1 MFAPRRNLEAETGSR
16 RATRGNKSAPRQL
29 SVSCLTAYA
38 HLFALA
44 FSASASAEVDFSP
57 VPFSSSSADIKV
69 LYQNPFFQDE
79 TLLAQTSTSTTAR
92 SLRECAPSN
101 TVNHCLVRHC
111 TDKASPTACLEN
123 NQHDPDCCAQR
134 GSGSCKAGYKQAKTH
149 ASTCHSGVSAFTTC
163 CYDVTALGMTD
174 LELSEHLGEPALNPA
189 LTCSEAWCTSPGVP
203 EGTKDCFAGSDTEPC
218 TCSRGEA
225 VQLGETTEFI

>member
-1 MFAPRRNLEAETGSR
+1 MSTAFLVSSGPKKCERKRAAESE
-16 RATRGNKSAPRQL
+16 RGAGMVNSL
-29 SVSCLTAYA
+29 G
-38 HLFALA
+38 
-44 FSASASAEVDFSP
+44 
-57 VPFSSSSADIKV
+57 
-69 LYQNPFFQDE
+69 DE
-79 TLLAQTSTSTTAR
+79 HEMR
-92 SLRECAPSN
+92 
-101 TVNHCLVRHC
+101 
-111 TDKASPTACLEN
+111 
-123 NQHDPDCCAQR
+123 HDPDCCAQR